1 MTFCP
6 YCHQD
11 DESDTS
17 PGVKLVLHPECA
29 PKWEAELTRGEGYLM
44 SLVDAAKW
52 HSRGSN

>member
-11 DESDTS
+11 DESDTT